1 MSQIPTI
8 FELVSFLKMFSAC
21 FDSKNM
27 SISKEEKKAAY
38 DLLKKA
44 SENRQNLTEE
54 QKELYAV
61 LVEYGKE
68 TIEME

>member
-27 SISKEEKKAAY
+27 SVSKEEKKAAY
-38 DLLKKA
+38 DLLNKA
-44 SENRQNLTEE
+44 AENRQNLTEE
-54 QKELYAV
+54 QKELYAA

>member
-1 MSQIPTI
+1 MIQIPTI

-27 SISKEEKKAAY
+27 SVSKEEKKAAY
-38 DLLKKA
+38 DLLNKA
-44 SENRQNLTEE
+44 AENRQNLTEE
-54 QKELYAV
+54 QKELYAA